1 MLIKPVKINPMDPQS
16 KQLQLL
22 KLVEEIEGYAIL
34 TLDRKGNIETWN
46 KGAEKIKGYRA
57 EEIIGQHFS
66 VFYTDVDL
74 LIGLPE
80 KLLAEASLKGTAYN
94 ESWRVRKDKT
104 TFWGSVTITAL
115 HDDDGNITGF
125 AKVTRD
131 LTERM
136 LAETAIRRHAEDL
149 EIRNKEI
156 EQFVYIA
163 SHDLQEPL
171 FTVNSFVEFFQT
183 EYQHLFDEN
192 AKAYLNFIVQAT
204 DRMKNLIKNL
214 LDYSHLG
221 SEKILANI
229 DCNQLLNTLTADL
242 ANQIKKSGA
251 KVFYK
256 DLPVIKGYPT
266 ELSQLFQN
274 LISNAIKFRDKR
286 ELPEIEISA
295 IKDPA
300 SWCFKI
306 KDNGI
311 GVDPRFREKIFLIFQ
326 RLHGRNEYE
335 GNGIGL
341 AHCKKIVELHGGKIS
356 VEPNDGKGSSFV
368 FTIPFKP
375 DFLQHE
381 KI

>member
-1 MLIKPVKINPMDPQS
+1 MDPRS

-34 TLDRKGNIETWN
+34 ALDTKGNIESWN
-46 KGAEKIKGYRA
+46 KGAEKIKGYQA
-57 EEIIGQHFS
+57 EEIIGQHIS
-66 VFYTDVDL
+66 VFYTELDL
-74 LIGLPE
+74 IIGLPE

-104 TFWGSVTITAL
+104 MFWGSVTITAL
-115 HDDDGNITGF
+115 HDDDGNITGY

-136 LAETAIRRHAEDL
+136 LAETTIRRHAEDL
-149 EIRNKEI
+149 EIKNKEI

-183 EYQHLFDEN
+183 EYHHLFDEN
-192 AKAYLNFIVQAT
+192 AKTYLNFIVQAT

-221 SEKILANI
+221 SEKTVANI

-251 KVFYK
+251 KVLYN

-295 IKDPA
+295 IKESA
-300 SWCFKI
+300 CWRFKI

-311 GVDPRFREKIFLIFQ
+311 GIDPRFREKIFLIFQ
-326 RLHGRNEYE
+326 RLHGRSEYE

-341 AHCKKIVELHGGKIS
+341 AHCKKIVELHGGRIS
-356 VEPNDGKGSSFV
+356 VEPNDGQGCSFV
-368 FTIPFKP
+368 FTIPFK
-375 DFLQHE
+375 LNLVTA
-381 KI
+381 

>member
-1 MLIKPVKINPMDPQS
+1 M
-16 KQLQLL
+16 
-22 KLVEEIEGYAIL
+22 
-34 TLDRKGNIETWN
+34 
-46 KGAEKIKGYRA
+46 
-57 EEIIGQHFS
+57 
-66 VFYTDVDL
+66 
-74 LIGLPE
+74 
-80 KLLAEASLKGTAYN
+80 KGTVYN
-94 ESWRVRKDKT
+94 ESWRVRQDKT
-104 TFWGSVTITAL
+104 TFWGSVTITSL
-115 HDDDGNITGF
+115 HDDEGSITGF
-125 AKVTRD
+125 AKITRD

-136 LAETAIRRHAEDL
+136 LAETTIRRHAEDL
-149 EIRNKEI
+149 EIKNKEI

-163 SHDLQEPL
+163 SHDLKEPL

-192 AKAYLNFIVQAT
+192 AKVYLNFIVQAT

-221 SEKILANI
+221 SEKTLANI
-229 DCNQLLNTLTADL
+229 NCNQLLNTLTADL
-242 ANQIKKSGA
+242 ASHIKNSGA
-251 KVFYK
+251 KVVYK

-266 ELSQLFQN
+266 ELGQLFQN
-274 LISNAIKFRDKR
+274 LISNAIKFRDKK

-295 IKDPA
+295 VKEPA
-300 SWCFKI
+300 CWRFTI

-311 GVDPRFREKIFLIFQ
+311 GVDPRFQEKIFMIFR

-356 VEPNDGKGSSFV
+356 VEPNKGKGSSFV

-375 DFLQHE
+375 NL
-381 KI
+381 IAV